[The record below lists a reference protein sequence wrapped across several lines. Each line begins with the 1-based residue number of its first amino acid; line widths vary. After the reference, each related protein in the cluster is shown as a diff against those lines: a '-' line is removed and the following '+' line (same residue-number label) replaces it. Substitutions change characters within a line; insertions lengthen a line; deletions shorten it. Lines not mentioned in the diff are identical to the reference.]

1 MIECRICGANCDPG
15 DLRQGVCEDC
25 RSPEVELHM
34 LPKTADQRRN
44 ANIEKIE
51 RSEKTWQLCTN

>member
-25 RSPEVELHM
+25 RSPEQEFHV
-34 LPKTADQRRN
+34 LPKTTDQRRKSMV
-44 ANIEKIE
+44 ERME
-51 RSEKTWQLCTN
+51 RSNKKWQVCGN